1 MKRPNIKDKK
11 YLCQNYK
18 GEDDVNWLLYA
29 DDLDTHIDTLME
41 DSMFLA
47 ALETAGVD
55 NWDGYEY
62 AQEIMDNW
70 VEENKLL

>member
-1 MKRPNIKDKK
+1 
-11 YLCQNYK
+11 
-18 GEDDVNWLLYA
+18 
-29 DDLDTHIDTLME
+29 
-41 DSMFLA
+41 MFLA